1 MIQPSQATTTQT
13 DRPQAGKEITM
24 TINFKNSIT
33 PGKITADKYLLNF
46 ISILASEAADKFERE
61 GAGSLAEDARDLSNQ
76 IYEALSN
83 AGLYD

>member
-1 MIQPSQATTTQT
+1 
-13 DRPQAGKEITM
+13 M

-33 PGKITADKYLLNF
+33 PGKISADKYLLNF

-76 IYEALSN
+76 IYDALYK
-83 AGLYD
+83 AGLYN

>member
-1 MIQPSQATTTQT
+1 MIKPSQATTTQT
-13 DRPQAGKEITM
+13 DRPPAGKEPTM
-24 TINFKNSIT
+24 TKYTN
-33 PGKITADKYLLNF
+33 PITADKYLLNF

-61 GAGSLAEDARDLSNQ
+61 GSGALAEDARDLSNQ

>member
-1 MIQPSQATTTQT
+1 MIKPSQATTTQT
-13 DRPQAGKEITM
+13 DRPPAGKEIKM

-61 GAGSLAEDARDLSNQ
+61 GSGALAEDARDLSNQ

>member
-1 MIQPSQATTTQT
+1 
-13 DRPQAGKEITM
+13 M

-46 ISILASEAADKFERE
+46 ISILAGEAADKYESE
-61 GAGSLAEDARDLSNQ
+61 GSSALAENARSLSNQ
-76 IYEALSN
+76 IYEALSK

>member
-1 MIQPSQATTTQT
+1 
-13 DRPQAGKEITM
+13 M

-33 PGKITADKYLLNF
+33 PGKITANEHLLNF
-46 ISILASEAADKFERE
+46 ISILAMEAADKFEKE
-61 GAGSLAEDARDLSNQ
+61 GSCALAEDARDLSNQ

>member
-13 DRPQAGKEITM
+13 DRPPAGKEIKM

-46 ISILASEAADKFERE
+46 ISILAMEAADKFERE
-61 GAGSLAEDARDLSNQ
+61 GAGALAADARDLSNQ
-76 IYEALSN
+76 IYEALSK

>member
-1 MIQPSQATTTQT
+1 
-13 DRPQAGKEITM
+13 M

-46 ISILASEAADKFERE
+46 ISILASEAADKYERE
-61 GAGSLAEDARDLSNQ
+61 GAGALAEDARELADQ
-76 IYEALSN
+76 IYEALSK

>member
-1 MIQPSQATTTQT
+1 MIKQSQATTTQT
-13 DRPQAGKEITM
+13 DRPPAGKEIKM

-46 ISILASEAADKFERE
+46 ISILAMEAADKFERE
-61 GAGSLAEDARDLSNQ
+61 GSGALAEDARDLSNQ

>member
-13 DRPQAGKEITM
+13 DRPPAGKEITM

-46 ISILASEAADKFERE
+46 ISILAMEAADKFERE
-61 GAGSLAEDARDLSNQ
+61 GSGALAEEARDLSNQ
-76 IYEALSN
+76 SYEALSN

>member
-1 MIQPSQATTTQT
+1 MRSKTNL
-13 DRPQAGKEITM
+13 DRPPAGKEITM

-46 ISILASEAADKFERE
+46 ISILAMEAADKFERE
-61 GAGSLAEDARDLSNQ
+61 GSGALAEDARDLSNQ

>member
-1 MIQPSQATTTQT
+1 
-13 DRPQAGKEITM
+13 M

-46 ISILASEAADKFERE
+46 ISILAGEAADKYERE
-61 GAGSLAEDARDLSNQ
+61 GASSLAEDARDLSNQ